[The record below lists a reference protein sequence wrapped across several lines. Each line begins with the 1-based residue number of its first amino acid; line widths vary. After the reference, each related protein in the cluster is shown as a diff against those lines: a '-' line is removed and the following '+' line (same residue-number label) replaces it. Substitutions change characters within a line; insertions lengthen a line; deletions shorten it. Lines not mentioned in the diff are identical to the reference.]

1 MSIQKYRPPMSRKVT
16 RTDSCCSSRTP
27 FGMRKINQYIMIEK
41 LGVGAYGD
49 VYKVIE
55 PSKDNF
61 P

>member
-1 MSIQKYRPPMSRKVT
+1 MSRKVT
-16 RTDSCCSSRTP
+16 RTDSCCSTRTP

-49 VYKVIE
+49 VFKVIE

-61 P
+61 PKIG